1 MPASP
6 QPDER
11 AILPPPLP
19 LPRGD
24 SFILTGTLDA
34 ARELKKMGSG
44 VVVPMHSKT
53 TSYATG
59 PSFADGGSLRELK
72 PSFADGGSSTE
83 LVRSLVPAHLKQ
95 ERPGPP
101 LFLRTELLPMV
112 KLLTEAA
119 NAQRTVTHK
128 KKLLQTLKRVVINVK
143 GSLLAMRDEL
153 IERFK
158 ALETISDDQSE
169 VLCTYVDTFGRCIAD
184 LSEVAASLSHAV
196 RADFIRVQEGRL
208 RHAINEVFKKNSVVS
223 DPELMAEHRKLLL
236 LEGTVAHLAHS
247 WRAFFAWSLQMFRNI
262 YEQCRDNPKPMTTF
276 FETELAPLLLQ
287 EASKGIAPNFGA
299 LDTLMRKVGSHAPT
313 GVFENARL
321 CMRLSEYVDKCEPS
335 MLLPPTMAKSPSV
348 ELERLFGR
356 TAFEFKSAHAEWWKL
371 WQTARPGAGLSSER
385 SSIITELLLLCW
397 MHLGISTLEKTEAV
411 DWQNAY
417 LMHVTNAQ
425 CMFNTYAEFVSG
437 ALELSSEIQ
446 AEIKV
451 GATDISMLFKVHPSH
466 FDDAMKAYIGFY
478 KKRRLLRSKFSE
490 KGPTYRDICRELNN
504 TVLSK
509 LTFFVVSS
517 SQPLNDRIH
526 ADADPDVVHIDAV
539 RVGRDLLSSYYALEF
554 QPTTVG
560 EHGVDDPANQLAEW
574 QAVAQMIDMAYHI
587 TCNDRPVDGC
597 ASWLPRINALS
608 MTISIFAH
616 FSHEKA
622 KKLAGGINPDMPKHF
637 ERLVKLVESVLK
649 PAYKTESDFKKQLS
663 RLSVHVEFNMS
674 MPSIPVEDALQLY
687 KDNMLRH
694 RAMLFEPYDDAQN
707 ISLHTAYRLYDAEF
721 QALEKMYLIGGPHVV
736 EMVGGIFEYAK
747 DKCFGGDVSKDWGSD
762 DFRAKLPVLLAKIA
776 FVFSLMR
783 SNLISGDMVEEVGE
797 MGAVRPHCIQILG
810 ILGLLGR
817 TVVTGTRGLFARSSS
832 SGLRNHIAEV
842 LTGQGKSWVLML
854 LAVCFATTGKD
865 VVIVCHNADLVKRD
879 RDDAV
884 AFLELLKR
892 VAEPP
897 PPPDDKADKGRGKMP
912 AVKKYSLGDVR
923 YQTYRE
929 MCWSMLESTAK
940 TANKTVG
947 PLGIEGLIAD
957 AIANPKA
964 AEEEAYEKMDS
975 YQLGMESKTVL
986 LIDEVDVLFGELYGT
1001 SINPVS
1007 LVASK
1012 ECGDLQSKMWDAKA
1026 PLDEL
1031 TTKAVLTGLEGGDAD
1046 IELHNSQMFAGHLE
1060 KMADGL
1066 RTVMADK
1073 SVPPDCAFCIG
1084 TDKDGPEKKG
1094 FVLYKHV
1101 EHGIE
1106 MFDKSI
1112 ILGYQ
1117 NAFQYLRLCQEGF
1130 GEKGRSCEFKY
1141 GYLNVPLGK
1150 LSYAE
1155 LPKKFSAI
1163 FGVTGSLG
1171 VLPPKQLSV
1180 LKEFY
1185 DVSQFSYFPSFW
1197 GHRQL
1202 AWAENDLTKDTMEN
1216 HFQVAQGW
1224 PEAFEQA
1231 MAQIKEVVRLER
1243 SVLVFVRDSE
1253 MLNKFY
1259 DHAKASFGK
1268 IHKLDSTE
1276 GERKDKETIIYRSA
1290 GEPKAITFATA
1301 TYGRGEDFKYRPSV
1315 LEKGGGHA
1323 IQLFLSVNKADEVQ
1337 IRGRVARKNEPG
1349 SYALILNWADV
1360 RERVNPTKA
1369 DELKLSAASMS
1380 ASQLY
1385 KRIDELRNAAC
1396 SEGFAQQC
1404 TKAESFRDAHNQ
1416 TFELLENTRKYY
1428 LRKLPRH
1435 KLLSMLHEVADK
1447 HCGSGSVDL
1456 AFLMD
1461 CTGSMASWIEVAKTQ
1476 LFKIVENTKAK
1487 LGVKMRVAYVGYRD
1501 FDCSDKDRYDFKDF
1515 VEEKDMADLHKFIA
1529 RSNAMGG
1536 GDGPE
1541 DVAGGLKMALSL
1553 TWKGD
1558 TRIIIHI
1565 ADAPAHGSEYNGGM
1579 GDNYPGHQDPDP
1591 CDMLKKLTHGF
1602 KCHFFFFKM
1611 NTSTDAMTEK
1621 FRKTAHGSGQKFD
1634 VCDLAGDT
1642 SLFLDN
1648 VTMSV
1653 EQALGAARI

>member
-1 MPASP
+1 M
-6 QPDER
+6 
-11 AILPPPLP
+11 
-19 LPRGD
+19 
-24 SFILTGTLDA
+24 
-34 ARELKKMGSG
+34 
-44 VVVPMHSKT
+44 
-53 TSYATG
+53 
-59 PSFADGGSLRELK
+59 
-72 PSFADGGSSTE
+72 
-83 LVRSLVPAHLKQ
+83 
-95 ERPGPP
+95 
-101 LFLRTELLPMV
+101 
-112 KLLTEAA
+112 
-119 NAQRTVTHK
+119 
-128 KKLLQTLKRVVINVK
+128 
-143 GSLLAMRDEL
+143 
-153 IERFK
+153 
-158 ALETISDDQSE
+158 
-169 VLCTYVDTFGRCIAD
+169 
-184 LSEVAASLSHAV
+184 
-196 RADFIRVQEGRL
+196 
-208 RHAINEVFKKNSVVS
+208 
-223 DPELMAEHRKLLL
+223 
-236 LEGTVAHLAHS
+236 
-247 WRAFFAWSLQMFRNI
+247 
-262 YEQCRDNPKPMTTF
+262 
-276 FETELAPLLLQ
+276 
-287 EASKGIAPNFGA
+287 
-299 LDTLMRKVGSHAPT
+299 
-313 GVFENARL
+313 
-321 CMRLSEYVDKCEPS
+321 
-335 MLLPPTMAKSPSV
+335 
-348 ELERLFGR
+348 
-356 TAFEFKSAHAEWWKL
+356 
-371 WQTARPGAGLSSER
+371 
-385 SSIITELLLLCW
+385 
-397 MHLGISTLEKTEAV
+397 
-411 DWQNAY
+411 
-417 LMHVTNAQ
+417 
-425 CMFNTYAEFVSG
+425 
-437 ALELSSEIQ
+437 
-446 AEIKV
+446 
-451 GATDISMLFKVHPSH
+451 
-466 FDDAMKAYIGFY
+466 
-478 KKRRLLRSKFSE
+478 
-490 KGPTYRDICRELNN
+490 
-504 TVLSK
+504 
-509 LTFFVVSS
+509 
-517 SQPLNDRIH
+517 
-526 ADADPDVVHIDAV
+526 
-539 RVGRDLLSSYYALEF
+539 
-554 QPTTVG
+554 
-560 EHGVDDPANQLAEW
+560 
-574 QAVAQMIDMAYHI
+574 
-587 TCNDRPVDGC
+587 
-597 ASWLPRINALS
+597 
-608 MTISIFAH
+608 
-616 FSHEKA
+616 
-622 KKLAGGINPDMPKHF
+622 
-637 ERLVKLVESVLK
+637 
-649 PAYKTESDFKKQLS
+649 
-663 RLSVHVEFNMS
+663 
-674 MPSIPVEDALQLY
+674 
-687 KDNMLRH
+687 
-694 RAMLFEPYDDAQN
+694 
-707 ISLHTAYRLYDAEF
+707 
-721 QALEKMYLIGGPHVV
+721 
-736 EMVGGIFEYAK
+736 
-747 DKCFGGDVSKDWGSD
+747 
-762 DFRAKLPVLLAKIA
+762 LLAKIA

-854 LAVCFATTGKD
+854 LAICFSTTGKD

-897 PPPDDKADKGRGKMP
+897 PPKGRGKTP
-912 AVKKYSLGDVR
+912 TVKKYSLGDVR

-940 TANKTVG
+940 TAKDETVG
-947 PLGIEGLIAD
+947 PLGIEELIAE
-957 AIANPKA
+957 AITNPKA

-975 YQLGMESKTVL
+975 YQLGKESKTVL

-1012 ECGDLQSKMWDAKA
+1012 ACGELQIKMWDAKA

-1031 TTKAVLTGLEGGDAD
+1031 ATKAVLEGGDAD

-1066 RTVMADK
+1066 RSVMADK

-1130 GEKGRSCEFKY
+1130 GEKGRVGEGKY

-1185 DVSQFSYFPSFW
+1185 GVSQFSYFPSFW
-1197 GHRQL
+1197 GDRQL
-1202 AWAENDLTKDTMEN
+1202 AWSENELTKDTTAN

-1231 MAQIKEVVRLER
+1231 IAQIKEVVRLER
-1243 SVLVFVRDSE
+1243 AVLVFVRDSE

-1360 RERVNPTKA
+1360 RERVDPNKA
-1369 DELKLSAASMS
+1369 DVLKSSAASLS

-1428 LRKLPRH
+1428 LRRLPRRQ
-1435 KLLSMLHEVADK
+1435 LLSMLHEVAEK
-1447 HCGSGSVDL
+1447 SCGSGSVDL

-1461 CTGSMASWIEVAKTQ
+1461 CTASMGPWIAEAKKQ

-1487 LGVKMRVAYVGYRD
+1487 LGVKMRVAFVG
-1501 FDCSDKDRYDFKDF
+1501 C
-1515 VEEKDMADLHKFIA
+1515 
-1529 RSNAMGG
+1529 
-1536 GDGPE
+1536 
-1541 DVAGGLKMALSL
+1541 
-1553 TWKGD
+1553 
-1558 TRIIIHI
+1558 
-1565 ADAPAHGSEYNGGM
+1565 
-1579 GDNYPGHQDPDP
+1579 
-1591 CDMLKKLTHGF
+1591 
-1602 KCHFFFFKM
+1602 
-1611 NTSTDAMTEK
+1611 
-1621 FRKTAHGSGQKFD
+1621 
-1634 VCDLAGDT
+1634 
-1642 SLFLDN
+1642 
-1648 VTMSV
+1648 
-1653 EQALGAARI
+1653 ALGLQPFGIEPSSSLAAF